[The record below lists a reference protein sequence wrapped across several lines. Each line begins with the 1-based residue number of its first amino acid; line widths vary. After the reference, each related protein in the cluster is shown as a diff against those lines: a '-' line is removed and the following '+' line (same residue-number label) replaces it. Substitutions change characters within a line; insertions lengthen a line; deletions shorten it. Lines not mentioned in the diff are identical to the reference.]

1 VGTAGTVTGERA
13 SRPGAWIAVAAAGA
27 VICTACD
34 HLHVVTGVLAY
45 PHVAFWGEAWWVP
58 LLFGAASVV
67 IVANARGLRRLF
79 RAPPLRSP
87 TPRRVAAG
95 GIAFVTA
102 YAFTAFGHTLP
113 DVVLAVLVG
122 FWLARALQAP
132 TWVIAYSLLVALGG
146 SAFEA
151 TWSALGFF
159 RYLVPD
165 FAGIPRWLP
174 GIYLHVAFLTA
185 DLERLLSVDA

>member
-1 VGTAGTVTGERA
+1 MTDER
-13 SRPGAWIAVAAAGA
+13 SLGPRAWLAVAAAGA
-27 VICTACD
+27 VICTVCD

-67 IVANARGLRRLF
+67 IVANAGVLRRMF
-79 RAPPLRSP
+79 SAPPLPIPSA
-87 TPRRVAAG
+87 RRVLAG
-95 GIAFVTA
+95 GVAFVTA
-102 YAFTAFGHTLP
+102 YAFTAFGHELP
-113 DVVLAVLVG
+113 NVVAAVLAG

-132 TWVIAYSLLVALGG
+132 AWLIAYSIATAVGG

-185 DLERLLSVDA
+185 DLERLLGRGAE